1 LCIDIVLNSFRADR
15 SSSAGKVGTG
25 QVEGNFFK
33 MDANSFGLLVLDD
46 YHTISEPL
54 IHETL
59 TFFIDHLPTNV
70 HVLLLSRAEPDFPL
84 LRWRARGELCELYGA
99 DLRFSLDETMAY
111 LRKSLPVT
119 RLKNEGRKMKFNMMN
134 ALITRK
140 RRESCRKTQAGH
152 LAAFARPEQFLSELL
167 QRVRPLAIGQSK
179 SAK

>member
-1 LCIDIVLNSFRADR
+1 MALTRLLNALADP
-15 SSSAGKVGTG
+15 SS
-25 QVEGNFFK
+25 
-33 MDANSFGLLVLDD
+33 DGLLVLDD

-99 DLRFSLDETMAY
+99 DLRFSLDETTAY

-140 RRESCRKTQAGH
+140 MRESCRKTQVQENSPDYQGVH
-152 LAAFARPEQFLSELL
+152 PIE
-167 QRVRPLAIGQSK
+167 PMDD
-179 SAK
+179 